1 MCWDSIKHG
10 PFPITQLWAE
20 MYVVELLLLSL
31 FVKHAVESL
40 INMSSRLDY
49 THSAVAPKETVF
61 SLETATS

>member
-1 MCWDSIKHG
+1 
-10 PFPITQLWAE
+10 